1 MRGLIPTALLTLA
14 IFAIFAN
21 AVGASGALGAPL
33 QAPGAPAPEIR
44 ALIDR
49 VTTAYGG
56 RKALEKVR
64 AYRVEGSVFS
74 TMRHSD
80 APTIR
85 VFARPAQLK
94 VLIDYANGA
103 EARLVDGAKGWR
115 NEAGGPLEPV
125 TGPMY
130 AAMVLQAAR
139 AGVPWV
145 LYEHAAEATFT
156 DSLTQADVRCVGIE
170 LLLGEGLVLRAWIDP
185 ATHHVV
191 RSQGLLEHGG
201 MRTHFETV
209 YADFRAVDG
218 VTFAFREENF
228 ASGRQTGLTTITKV
242 VVNPPLRA
250 NEFQPPDG
258 VPPTPAP
265 GAGRGG
271 S

>member
-1 MRGLIPTALLTLA
+1 MIRPSHLTPFFRRACAMVCATLLL
-14 IFAIFAN
+14 
-21 AVGASGALGAPL
+21 
-33 QAPGAPAPEIR
+33 APASKAAAASPPEVR
-44 ALIDR
+44 ALIAR
-49 VTTAYGG
+49 VTEAYGG
-56 RKALEKVR
+56 RKALEGVR

-94 VLIDYANGA
+94 VLIDYASGA
-103 EARLVDGAKGWR
+103 EARLVDGRKGWR

-145 LYEHAAEATFT
+145 LYEHADEAAFT
-156 DSLTQADVRCVGIE
+156 DSLTQGDVLCVG
-170 LLLGEGLVLRAWIDP
+170 LQLPLGEGLLLRAWIDP

-209 YADFRAVDG
+209 YADFRTVDG

-250 NEFQPPDG
+250 DEFQPPDG
-258 VPPTPAP
+258 VPPAP
-265 GAGRGG
+265 GAERGG

>member
-1 MRGLIPTALLTLA
+1 MIRASQLTPFIRRAYAMVCVAMLL
-14 IFAIFAN
+14 
-21 AVGASGALGAPL
+21 
-33 QAPGAPAPEIR
+33 APASIASAASPPEIR
-44 ALIDR
+44 TLIAR
-49 VTTAYGG
+49 VTEAYGG
-56 RKALEKVR
+56 RKALERVR
-64 AYRVEGSVFS
+64 AYRIEGSVFS

-103 EARLVDGAKGWR
+103 EARLVDGPKGWR

-145 LYEHAAEATFT
+145 LYEHAAEATIT
-156 DSLTQADVRCVGIE
+156 DSLTQAGVRCVG
-170 LLLGEGLVLRAWIDP
+170 LQLPLGEGLVLRAWIDP

-209 YADFRAVDG
+209 YDDFRTVDG

-242 VVNPPLRA
+242 VVNPLLRA
-250 NEFQPPDG
+250 DEFQPPDG
-258 VPPTPAP
+258 MPPTPAP
-265 GAGRGG
+265 GAGRGD

>member
-1 MRGLIPTALLTLA
+1 MIRPSHLTPFFRRACAMVCAALLL
-14 IFAIFAN
+14 
-21 AVGASGALGAPL
+21 
-33 QAPGAPAPEIR
+33 APASKAAAASPPEVR
-44 ALIDR
+44 ALIAR
-49 VTTAYGG
+49 VTEAYGG
-56 RKALEKVR
+56 RKALEGVR

-94 VLIDYANGA
+94 VLIDYASGA
-103 EARLVDGAKGWR
+103 EARLVDGRKGWR

-145 LYEHAAEATFT
+145 LYEHADEAAFT
-156 DSLTQADVRCVGIE
+156 DSLTQGDLRCVG
-170 LLLGEGLVLRAWIDP
+170 LQLPLGEGLLLRAWIDP

-209 YADFRAVDG
+209 YTDFRTVNG

-258 VPPTPAP
+258 VPPAP
-265 GAGRGG
+265 GAERGG

>member
-1 MRGLIPTALLTLA
+1 MIRPSHLTPFFRRACAMVCAALLL
-14 IFAIFAN
+14 
-21 AVGASGALGAPL
+21 
-33 QAPGAPAPEIR
+33 APASKAAAASPPEVR
-44 ALIDR
+44 ALIAR
-49 VTTAYGG
+49 VTEAYGG
-56 RKALEKVR
+56 RKALERVR

-94 VLIDYANGA
+94 VLIDYASGA
-103 EARLVDGAKGWR
+103 EARLVDGRKGWR

-145 LYEHAAEATFT
+145 LYEHADEAAFT
-156 DSLTQADVRCVGIE
+156 DSLTQGDVRCVG
-170 LLLGEGLVLRAWIDP
+170 LQLPLGEGLLLRAWIDP

-209 YADFRAVDG
+209 YADFRTVNG

-250 NEFQPPDG
+250 DEFQPPDG
-258 VPPTPAP
+258 VPPAP
-265 GAGRGG
+265 GAERSG

>member
-1 MRGLIPTALLTLA
+1 MRGLIPTALLALA
-14 IFAIFAN
+14 I
-21 AVGASGALGAPL
+21 VASTSRAAMAAP
-33 QAPGAPAPEIR
+33 QAPEAPEAPASEIR

-156 DSLTQADVRCVGIE
+156 DSLTQADVRCVG
-170 LLLGEGLVLRAWIDP
+170 LQLPLGDGLVLRAWIDP

-228 ASGRQTGLTTITKV
+228 ASGRQTGLTTITRV
-242 VVNPPLRA
+242 IVNPPLRA

-258 VPPTPAP
+258 APATPDP
-265 GAGRGG
+265 GAGRGD

>member
-1 MRGLIPTALLTLA
+1 MIRAIPLTPCLRRARALVCAALLL
-14 IFAIFAN
+14 
-21 AVGASGALGAPL
+21 
-33 QAPGAPAPEIR
+33 APASNASAAGTPEVR
-44 ALIDR
+44 ALIAR
-49 VTTAYGG
+49 VTEAYGG
-56 RKALEKVR
+56 RKALERVR
-64 AYRVEGSVFS
+64 AYRIEGSVFS

-80 APTIR
+80 SPTIR
-85 VFARPAQLK
+85 VFARPARLK
-94 VLIDYANGA
+94 VLIDHASGA

-145 LYEHAAEATFT
+145 LDEHADEATFT
-156 DSLTQADVRCVGIE
+156 DSLTQSDVRCAGIQFP
-170 LLLGEGLVLRAWIDP
+170 LGDGLVLRAWIDP

-209 YADFRAVDG
+209 YDDFRAVDG

-242 VVNPPLRA
+242 VLNPPLRA

-258 VPPTPAP
+258 APAP
-265 GAGRGG
+265 PASEARRGG

>member
-1 MRGLIPTALLTLA
+1 MRRFVHPALLALA
-14 IFAIFAN
+14 IVAC
-21 AVGASGALGAPL
+21 ASPAHRAAAAP
-33 QAPGAPAPEIR
+33 APAPAPEAPNARVR

-56 RKALEKVR
+56 RTALEKVR

-94 VLIDYANGA
+94 VLIDYASGA
-103 EARLVDGAKGWR
+103 EARLVDGANGWR
-115 NEAGGPLEPV
+115 NEAGGSLEPV

-145 LYEHAAEATFT
+145 LYEHADEATFT
-156 DSLTQADVRCVGIE
+156 DSLTQEDVRCVGIQ
-170 LLLGEGLVLRAWIDP
+170 LPLGEGLVLRAWIDP

-191 RSQGLLEHGG
+191 RSQGLLDHGG

-209 YADFRAVDG
+209 YSDFRAVDG
-218 VTFAFREENF
+218 VTFAFREENY

-242 VVNPPLRA
+242 VVNPTLRA
-250 NEFQPPDG
+250 NEFRPPDG
-258 VPPTPAP
+258 TPEAPAP
-265 GAGRGG
+265 GARRSG

>member
-1 MRGLIPTALLTLA
+1 M
-14 IFAIFAN
+14 
-21 AVGASGALGAPL
+21 
-33 QAPGAPAPEIR
+33 
-44 ALIDR
+44 
-49 VTTAYGG
+49 
-56 RKALEKVR
+56 
-64 AYRVEGSVFS
+64 FS

-156 DSLTQADVRCVGIE
+156 DSLAQADVRCVGI
-170 LLLGEGLVLRAWIDP
+170 DC
-185 ATHHVV
+185 
-191 RSQGLLEHGG
+191 RSAKGSCCARGSIPR
-201 MRTHFETV
+201 RTTSC
-209 YADFRAVDG
+209 AA
-218 VTFAFREENF
+218 
-228 ASGRQTGLTTITKV
+228 
-242 VVNPPLRA
+242 
-250 NEFQPPDG
+250 
-258 VPPTPAP
+258 
-265 GAGRGG
+265 RGC
-271 S
+271 SSTAACARTSRRCTRTSARWTA